1 MKRKRAQPDLPT
13 CAAAMGPAARGA
25 VPVPWPSRVGDT
37 TSMAHCRAHR
47 APAPLAPWRQM
58 RHNSVVLSTEPAGGG
73 PAPGVRWTDG
83 PADHGAVAQ
92 LGERLNR
99 TQEVRGSNPLSSTQK
114 CHGPRV
120 KRLVVRGI
128 LSQTCEYWAPGPVTF
143 P

>member
-73 PAPGVRWTDG
+73 PAPGVRWTVG
-83 PADHGAVAQ
+83 HFLVLLPAHVGVD
-92 LGERLNR
+92 
-99 TQEVRGSNPLSSTQK
+99 VRGCADLGVT
-114 CHGPRV
+114 GPERHRRERCSQYQ
-120 KRLVVRGI
+120 RL
-128 LSQTCEYWAPGPVTF
+128 
-143 P
+143 